1 MNSWIKT
8 RIEKASW
15 LRLVVWTVLYIG
27 YSTWAFATPGPWMRT
42 LSALDASN
50 ETLREAGLPEL
61 TFGFPAGLP
70 GEALSRMGPA
80 TTDYAIFQGVDI
92 PFAILGVMFTVSA
105 ISLGLKRF
113 RLGGSPIRFV
123 LTAPLIYLLAELV
136 ENSLLALMALNIAP
150 VNRAFV
156 LAQQSATSVKFLADY
171 FNTAALVIS
180 IGAVLIVAIAN
191 LFRRNEKG

>member
-1 MNSWIKT
+1 MS
-8 RIEKASW
+8 
-15 LRLVVWTVLYIG
+15 
-27 YSTWAFATPGPWMRT
+27 
-42 LSALDASN
+42 D
-50 ETLREAGLPEL
+50 
-61 TFGFPAGLP
+61 
-70 GEALSRMGPA
+70 
-80 TTDYAIFQGVDI
+80 
-92 PFAILGVMFTVSA
+92 MFTVSA